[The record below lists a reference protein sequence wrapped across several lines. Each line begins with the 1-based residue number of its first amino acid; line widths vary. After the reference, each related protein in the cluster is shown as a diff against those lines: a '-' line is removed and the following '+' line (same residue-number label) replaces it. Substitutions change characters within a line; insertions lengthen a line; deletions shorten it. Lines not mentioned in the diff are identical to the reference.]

1 MNKMQENLINRFS
14 VPNLSSCT
22 IELASV
28 ASNKTEPDLILTNAR
43 VLSTYTDRL
52 LENKEVWISN
62 GRIACI
68 KSSGSHKNYFSINKN
83 NIYDVNNNILAPGL
97 IDPHMHIE
105 SSMMTGCAYAEAALL
120 NGTTTI
126 FCDSHEIGNVCDIE
140 GIEWM
145 LEDCR
150 KAPLSIFLT
159 LPSTIPATNNTLETA
174 GGDLTA
180 QKTSILYDKW
190 PEILGLGE
198 KMDFVS
204 VCNGDE
210 RSHSIIAETL
220 KRNLPVSGHVFG
232 REFVAAYAASGVSDT
247 HEAEEKLFTNDLLD
261 AGLWIFLRGGN
272 PKTPWN
278 SIAEAVKVITEY
290 DASTKR
296 ICVCTDDR
304 DADDLFNFGLD
315 WVVRQANKLGINKSI
330 AWSMGSL
337 HPATRYN
344 IDSDYGALGHSR
356 RADIVM
362 IDDNLEVHNT
372 WLGGT
377 LAVEDKK
384 ITSVLDNQL
393 SNNRYKYPERAY
405 NTVILPKEINFIPE
419 IPNQSKFKINVIKTE
434 LPGIM
439 TFKETINIDNK
450 ISDWTDTMK
459 KNNLCHLCVIERHG
473 KNGEFAHGFLKN
485 FNLKEGAVASSV
497 GHDAH
502 NIIVSG
508 LNKKD
513 MKLAVEIIHEYQGG
527 IVIVNNGKLISSV
540 KLPIAGLLSDK
551 KATEVANENKIFKEN
566 WDKSGC
572 TLAYMGFNL
581 LPLSV
586 IPNFR
591 ITNKGLVDVNT
602 MKIIPLFEY

>member
-1 MNKMQENLINRFS
+1 MINRFS
-14 VPNLSSCT
+14 VPLLSDCT
-22 IELASV
+22 KQLTNV
-28 ASNKTEPDLILTNAR
+28 ASGKNIPDLVLSNAR
-43 VLSTYTDRL
+43 ILSTYTDRI
-52 LENKEVWISN
+52 LEDKEIWISN
-62 GRIACI
+62 GRIACVKDNSESLKLFN
-68 KSSGSHKNYFSINKN
+68 KSEL
-83 NIYDVNNNILAPGL
+83 NIYDVQKNILAPGL

-126 FCDSHEIGNVCDIE
+126 FCDSHEIGNVSDVE

-150 KAPLSIFLT
+150 QAPLSIFLT
-159 LPSTIPATNNTLETA
+159 LPSTIPATNDTLETA
-174 GGDLTA
+174 GGSLDA
-180 QKTSILYDKW
+180 IKASKLYDKW
-190 PEILGLGE
+190 PEIIGLGE

-204 VCNGDE
+204 VCNADE
-210 RSHSIIAETL
+210 LPHSIIAETL

-232 REFVAAYAASGVSDT
+232 REFVAAYAASGVTDT

-278 SIAEAVKVITEY
+278 SIKEAIKVITEFK
-290 DASTKR
+290 ASTKR

-315 WVVRQANKLGINKSI
+315 WVVRQANVLGINKTT

-344 IDSDYGALGHSR
+344 IDRDYGALGHSR

-362 IDDNLEVHNT
+362 VDNNLTVHNT
-372 WLGGT
+372 WLGGQ
-377 LAVEDKK
+377 LVVENKK
-384 ITSVLDNQL
+384 ITSTLDEQL
-393 SNNRYKYPERAY
+393 THNRYKYPAKAY
-405 NTVILPKEINFIPE
+405 NTINLPKNIQMIPD
-419 IPNQSKFKINVIKTE
+419 IPKEKDLKINVIRTQ
-434 LPGIM
+434 LPGIV
-439 TFKETINIDNK
+439 TFKEQVQIKELIT
-450 ISDWTDTMK
+450 DWSEVMK
-459 KNNLCHLCVIERHG
+459 NHNLCHLCVIERHNISG
-473 KNGEFAHGFLKN
+473 DYAHGFLKD
-485 FNLKEGAVASSV
+485 FNLKNGAVASSV

-502 NIIVSG
+502 NIVVAG
-508 LNKKD
+508 LNAED
-513 MKLAVEIIHEYQGG
+513 MKFAVDRINETQGG
-527 IVIVNNGKLISSV
+527 IVIVQNKKLIAEV

-551 KATEVANENKIFKEN
+551 KASEVAAENIKFK
-566 WDKSGC
+566 KSWEDAGC
-572 TLAYMGFNL
+572 TLPYMGFNL

-591 ITNKGLVDVNT
+591 ITNKGLVDVNS
-602 MKIIPLFEY
+602 MKLEPLFE

>member
-1 MNKMQENLINRFS
+1 MINRFS
-14 VPNLSSCT
+14 VPPLSDCT
-22 IELASV
+22 KELTKV
-28 ASNKTEPDLILTNAR
+28 ASGKNIPDLVLSNAR
-43 VLSTYTDRL
+43 ILSTYTDRI
-52 LENKEVWISN
+52 LEDREIWISN
-62 GRIACI
+62 GRIACVKDNSESLKLFN
-68 KSSGSHKNYFSINKN
+68 KSEL
-83 NIYDVNNNILAPGL
+83 NIYDVQNNILAPGL

-126 FCDSHEIGNVCDIE
+126 FCDSHEIGNVSDVE

-150 KAPLSIFLT
+150 QAPLSIFLT
-159 LPSTIPATNNTLETA
+159 LPSTIPATNDTLETA
-174 GGDLTA
+174 GGSLDA
-180 QKTSILYDKW
+180 IKASKLYDKW
-190 PEILGLGE
+190 PEIIGLGE

-204 VCNGDE
+204 VCNADDLP
-210 RSHSIIAETL
+210 HSIIAETL

-232 REFVAAYAASGVSDT
+232 REFVAAYAASGVTDT

-278 SIAEAVKVITEY
+278 SIKEAIKVITEFK
-290 DASTKR
+290 ASTKR

-315 WVVRQANKLGINKSI
+315 WVVRQANDLGINKTT

-344 IDSDYGALGHSR
+344 IDRDYGALGHSR

-362 IDDNLEVHNT
+362 VDDNLTVQNT
-372 WLGGT
+372 WLGGQ
-377 LAVEDKK
+377 LVVENKK
-384 ITSVLDNQL
+384 ITSTLDEQL
-393 SNNRYKYPERAY
+393 THNRYKYPAKAY
-405 NTVILPKEINFIPE
+405 NTINLPKNIQMIPD
-419 IPNQSKFKINVIKTE
+419 IPKEKDLKINVIRTQ
-434 LPGIM
+434 LPGIV
-439 TFKETINIDNK
+439 TFKEQVQIKELIT
-450 ISDWTDTMK
+450 DWSEVMK
-459 KNNLCHLCVIERHG
+459 NHNLCHLCVIERHNISG
-473 KNGEFAHGFLKN
+473 DYAHGFLKD
-485 FNLKEGAVASSV
+485 FNLKNGAVASSV

-502 NIIVSG
+502 NIVVAG
-508 LNKKD
+508 LNVED
-513 MKLAVEIIHEYQGG
+513 MKFAVDRINETQGG
-527 IVIVNNGKLISSV
+527 IVIVQNKKLISEV

-551 KATEVANENKIFKEN
+551 KASEVAIENIKFK
-566 WDKSGC
+566 KSWEDAGC
-572 TLAYMGFNL
+572 SLPYMGFNL

-591 ITNKGLVDVNT
+591 ITNKGLVDVNS
-602 MKIIPLFEY
+602 MKLEPLFE

>member
-1 MNKMQENLINRFS
+1 MITRFS
-14 VPNLSSCT
+14 VPNLYEVT
-22 IELASV
+22 IHLTNVVNGKS
-28 ASNKTEPDLILTNAR
+28 KPDQILTNAKI
-43 VLSTYTDRL
+43 LSTYTDTIL
-52 LENKEVWISN
+52 DNKEVWISK

-68 KSSGSHKNYFSINKN
+68 KNTNDYKSIFDGKD
-83 NIYDVNNNILAPGL
+83 ISVFDIEKNILAPGL

-105 SSMMTGCAYAEAALL
+105 SSMITGCAYAEAALL

-126 FCDSHEIGNVCDIE
+126 FCDSHEIGNVLDTD

-150 KAPLSIFLT
+150 QAPLSIFLT
-159 LPSTIPATNNTLETA
+159 VPSTIPATNNSLETA
-174 GGDLTA
+174 GGDLTVT
-180 QKTSILYDKW
+180 KTASLYDKW

-210 RSHSIIAETL
+210 RSHSIISETL
-220 KRNLPVSGHVFG
+220 KRNIPVSGHVFG
-232 REFVAAYAASGVSDT
+232 REFVAAYAASGVTDT

-272 PKTPWN
+272 PQTPWN
-278 SIAEAVKVITEY
+278 SIKEAIKVLTE
-290 DASTKR
+290 SKVSSKR

-315 WVVRQANKLGINKSI
+315 WVVKQAHELGIEKTTS
-330 AWSMGSL
+330 WSMGSL

-344 IDSDYGALGHSR
+344 IDRDYGALGHSR

-362 IDDNLEVHNT
+362 LDDNLNVHNT
-372 WLGGT
+372 WLGGE
-377 LAVEDKK
+377 LVVENRK
-384 ITSVLDNQL
+384 ITSKLEQQL
-393 SNNRYKYPERAY
+393 ENKRYKYPIRAY
-405 NTVILPKEINFIPE
+405 NTVILPNDFKLIPD
-419 IPNQSKFKINVIKTE
+419 IPNKENLKVNIIKSE

-439 TFKETINIDNK
+439 TTREIINVKEIIT
-450 ISDWTDTMK
+450 DWKTFLHD
-459 KNNLCHLCVIERHG
+459 NNLCHLCVVERHG
-473 KNGEFAHGFLKN
+473 HNGEYAHGFLKN
-485 FNLKEGAVASSV
+485 FNLKHGAVASSV

-502 NIIVSG
+502 NIIVAGMNES
-508 LNKKD
+508 D
-513 MKLAVEIIHEYQGG
+513 MKFAIDKITETQGG
-527 IVIVNNGKLISSV
+527 IVIVNNGTLIAKV
-540 KLPIAGLLSDK
+540 ELPIAGLLSDK
-551 KATEVANENKIFKEN
+551 RANIVAEENKILKDEWKN
-566 WDKSGC
+566 AGC
-572 TLAYMGFNL
+572 TLPYMGFNL

-602 MKIIPLFEY
+602 MKLIPLFE

>member
-1 MNKMQENLINRFS
+1 MINRFS
-14 VPNLSSCT
+14 VPNLHDCT
-22 IELASV
+22 IHLSKV
-28 ASNKTEPDLILTNAR
+28 ASNKIKPDLILKNAR
-43 VLSTYTDRL
+43 ILSTYTDRIL
-52 LENKEVWISN
+52 LNKEVWITK

-68 KSSGSHKNYFSINKN
+68 KESGESKKYFNDN
-83 NIYDVNNNILAPGL
+83 DLNCYDINNNILAPGL

-105 SSMMTGCAYAEAALL
+105 SSMMTGCAYSEAALL

-150 KAPLSIFLT
+150 MAPISIFLT
-159 LPSTIPATNNTLETA
+159 LPSTIPATNDLLETS
-174 GGDLTA
+174 GGNLTPE
-180 QKTSILYDKW
+180 KTALLYDKW

-204 VCNGDE
+204 VCDGDD
-210 RSHSIIAETL
+210 RSHKIISETL

-232 REFVAAYAASGVSDT
+232 REFVAAYAASGVTDT
-247 HEAEEKLFTNDLLD
+247 HEAEEKLFTNDLID

-272 PKTPWN
+272 PSTPWN
-278 SIAEAVKVITEY
+278 SLPEAIKSITELN
-290 DASTKR
+290 ASSKR
-296 ICVCTDDR
+296 VCVCTDDR

-315 WVVRQANKLGINKSI
+315 WVVREAAKLGIDKTT

-344 IDSDYGALGHSR
+344 IDKDYGALGFSR

-362 IDDNLEVHNT
+362 IDDNLNVHNT
-372 WLGGT
+372 WYGGE
-377 LAVEDKK
+377 LLVENKK
-384 ITSVLDNQL
+384 ITSLLDEQLTNQKF
-393 SNNRYKYPERAY
+393 KYPSKAY
-405 NTVILPKEINFIPE
+405 NTVKLPKEINFIPK
-419 IPNQSKFKINVIKTE
+419 IPEKNNFNINVIKTQ

-439 TFKETINIDNK
+439 TFQEVVKVENK
-450 ISDWTDTMK
+450 ISKWDDIMN

-473 KNGEFAHGFLKN
+473 KNGEYAHGFIKD

-502 NIIVSG
+502 NVIVAG
-508 LNKKD
+508 INKLD
-513 MKLAVEIIHEYQGG
+513 MKFAVDLIREYQGG
-527 IVIVNNGKLISSV
+527 AVIVSNGKLISSL

-551 KATEVANENKIFKEN
+551 KASVVAEENRIFKNN
-566 WDKSGC
+566 WIKAGC
-572 TLAYMGFNL
+572 NLAYMGFNL

-602 MKIIPLFEY
+602 MKIVPLFQ